1 MKTIFL
7 TAAVWALTGAVSYG
21 QPRALEKGSVE
32 AARFLAEAQRRSEAR
47 KAAYDKD
54 IKFGRSLFGADER
67 WFDYDRFSVGY
78 SKSMKVGTLKNPT
91 DFKVGDWGCTST
103 AFRVIGKVSDTE
115 CLVLPRWKGAEVML
129 IRRLDMS
136 KVTDG
141 AEFILQHPVVI
152 QGTYSYAAVS
162 GAEKTVLVLEC
173 NASNLD
179 ELIAKASEQAEAA
192 RKAAEDALFRN
203 WTDSTGKF
211 SVTAKFIELRNGRV
225 HLERRDDKKAI
236 DIPVSRLGK
245 EDKEWIREKT
255 WPERW
260 NKDKHTWKDNSSNSV
275 EAVYDGYLSD
285 GKIRLLRKD
294 KTEVIIH
301 ILKLSE
307 PDRLKAVALRRTG
320 KLAE

>member
-7 TAAVWALTGAVSYG
+7 TAAIWALTTAVSYG
-21 QPRALEKGSVE
+21 QPAAREKGSAA
-32 AARFLAEAQRRSEAR
+32 AARFSAAAQQRSFER
-47 KAAYDKD
+47 KVAYEKD

-67 WFDYDRFSVGY
+67 WP
-78 SKSMKVGTLKNPT
+78 MKVGTLKNPT

-129 IRRLDMS
+129 IRGLDMS

-173 NASNLD
+173 NGSNLN
-179 ELIAKASEQAEAA
+179 ELAAEASEQAEAA

-211 SVTAKFIELRNGRV
+211 SVTAKFIELENGRV
-225 HLERRDDKKAI
+225 HLERRDNKEAI
-236 DIPVSRLGK
+236 EIPVSRLSK
-245 EDKEWIREKT
+245 ENQEWIREKT

-260 NKDKHTWKDNSSNSV
+260 NKDKHTWKDKSGNSV
-275 EAVYDGYLSD
+275 KAVYDGYLSD
-285 GKIRLLRKD
+285 GKIRLLRED

-307 PDRLKAVALRRTG
+307 PDRLKAVALRRAG
-320 KLAE
+320 KQTE